1 MTEVCCG
8 DGSGKIRILR
18 RITRQV
24 LLWGVVGRDVSILWT
39 ALATLE
45 TGNMVRDELTRI
57 FRQIG
62 EGAVK
67 ARCGRIISI
76 FS

>member
-45 TGNMVRDELTRI
+45 TGNMVRDKLNRI
-57 FRQIG
+57 FRKIG

-67 ARCGRIISI
+67 ARSGRIISI

>member
-18 RITRQV
+18 RIARQV
-24 LLWGVVGRDVSILWT
+24 LLWDVVGRDVSILWT
-39 ALATLE
+39 ALATRE
-45 TGNMVRDELTRI
+45 TGHMVRDKLARI
-57 FRQIG
+57 FCQIG

-67 ARCGRIISI
+67 ARSGRIISI